1 MKLSREYCS
10 CYHKNMA
17 DTLVIAVLAGTTRVQ
32 RKSVRAAKY
41 VADFGRSLKDV
52 EIIFADPNDFNFA
65 GDGNDPEGKDP
76 KYRSEEHTSELQSPM
91 RNSYAVFCLQ
101 KKNHK
106 TTHKHSNHQQRPYTN
121 TTTHK

>member
-76 KYRSEEHTSELQSPM
+76 KYSELTKRADAFFIEIGRASRRERVCQ
-91 RNSYAVFCLQ
+91 YV
-101 KKNHK
+101 
-106 TTHKHSNHQQRPYTN
+106 
-121 TTTHK
+121 